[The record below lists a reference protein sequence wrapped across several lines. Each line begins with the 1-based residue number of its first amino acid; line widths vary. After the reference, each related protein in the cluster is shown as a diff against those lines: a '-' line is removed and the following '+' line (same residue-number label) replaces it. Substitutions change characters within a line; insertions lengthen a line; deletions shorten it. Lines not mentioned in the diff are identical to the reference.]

1 MIRPVTPDVDD
12 GSGPPDYAAY
22 EVGGDMTDE
31 DAGGGLGG
39 LSDSEPG
46 TPDLNI
52 AGFGHTQEIASPT
65 PMGDRAQQLLVYDSE
80 EEEPPPAL
88 DGGRA
93 RGGGVDVDGSEPGTP

>member
-1 MIRPVTPDVDD
+1 M
-12 GSGPPDYAAY
+12 S
-22 EVGGDMTDE
+22 DE
-31 DAGGGLGG
+31 DVGGGLGG

-80 EEEPPPAL
+80 EEEPPPVIGG
-88 DGGRA
+88 DGGGA
-93 RGGGVDVDGSEPGTP
+93 GAASSATGQSRGRRESAITSSLR